1 MMLKRGSQLVSAW
14 VKSPCSYVVEALAR
28 KGSFNAV
35 TLDLQH
41 GMTDLAAAATNL
53 RIIAAS
59 GVAPVVRLTSQD
71 PGHIGRCLD
80 FGASAVICPMINTV
94 HKSTVCLAR
103 SRYSKRVFTRSEKI
117 IYTFHPFLVVRAC
130 VRACVRTC
138 VYVCM
143 CVCVQLFA
151 GSFRSHIFPCIT
163 AAYIRPSIPSFPLS
177 PPTDIYCTIIS
188 PFLMAGGAS

>member
-1 MMLKRGSQLVSAW
+1 MLKRGSQLVSAW

-103 SRYSKRVFTRSEKI
+103 SRYSKRLFTRSEKKQK
-117 IYTFHPFLVVRAC
+117 TF
-130 VRACVRTC
+130 
-138 VYVCM
+138 
-143 CVCVQLFA
+143 
-151 GSFRSHIFPCIT
+151 
-163 AAYIRPSIPSFPLS
+163 SIPS
-177 PPTDIYCTIIS
+177 
-188 PFLMAGGAS
+188 